1 MDDTESI
8 VVKDTW
14 VDLLTPHTEGMVL
27 NYLRLKGVLNLDLMT
42 PHMDSELSMIE
53 SLEIAF

>member
-1 MDDTESI
+1 MDDTALI

-27 NYLRLKGVLNLDLMT
+27 NYLRLKGVLDFMT
-42 PHMDSELSMIE
+42 PYTDSELSMIE
-53 SLEIAF
+53 RCHGGD